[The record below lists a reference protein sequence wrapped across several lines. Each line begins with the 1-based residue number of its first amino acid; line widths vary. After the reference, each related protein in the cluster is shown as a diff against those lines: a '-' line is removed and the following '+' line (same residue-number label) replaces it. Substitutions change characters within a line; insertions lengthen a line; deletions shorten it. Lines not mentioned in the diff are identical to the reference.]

1 MGAQPGLPGSQFQGE
16 DALVRRIQDL
26 ERSVQQLA
34 AANPFAPMGMK
45 PIPGGV
51 EIQGTLSL
59 PAGIINND
67 ALANPISAASSHVD
81 IENFSLATGSSVEK
95 IRSTFTV
102 PAGFTQAQVY
112 ATATMNAVNTS
123 ASPDTMYVSCLIDGY
138 GTGWQSK
145 TTVVNGTSGN
155 ASKSVTRL
163 LTGVGA
169 TFYVSAIASSGVN
182 AWPVAPNNGNT
193 IDLSVMVIYLR

>member
-67 ALANPISAASSHVD
+67 ALTSPLAPKTAHADVSDFV
-81 IENFSLATGSSVEK
+81 LATGANAEMV
-95 IRSTFTV
+95 RATVAV
-102 PAGFTQAQVY
+102 PAGYSKALVM
-112 ATATMNAVNTS
+112 ATASMGNRNTTAVV
-123 ASPDTMYVSCLIDGY
+123 DDMYVDCRINGAVSGWSSQTSVNAGKTGFVSNT
-138 GTGWQSK
+138 GT
-145 TTVVNGTSGN
+145 
-155 ASKSVTRL
+155 AL
-163 LTGVGA
+163 LTGLSGS
-169 TFYVSAIASSGVN
+169 FYIAANASSG
-182 AWPVAPNNGNT
+182 AASWASNT
-193 IDLSVMVIYLR
+193 TAAINVDAIILFLR